1 MYREVYSSLGRFE
14 MPLSFH
20 EAKGLCPCCNHQF
33 YQYAILTML
42 RDGDRETCEEDL
54 YVAYFLFH
62 HGPFRGC
69 PGNYMCKTEH
79 VDGILLHTD
88 MMEPRDA
95 KESELVDT
103 LTCMTPFT
111 PRRHRQQGVEKFELH
126 CKDAAVA
133 GK

>member
-1 MYREVYSSLGRFE
+1 

-88 MMEPRDA
+88 MTEPRDA
-95 KESELVDT
+95 KENELVDT
-103 LTCMTPFT
+103 ATCMDPF
-111 PRRHRQQGVEKFELH
+111 RHQ
-126 CKDAAVA
+126 
-133 GK
+133 